1 MAAEKYIFARLLLET
16 TKIAKFYFKLKK
28 QQGMQYSHSAGVA
41 FCCGFYGVWRSQVVS
56 TKQPALFLF

>member
-28 QQGMQYSHSAGVA
+28 QQEHLIVP
-41 FCCGFYGVWRSQVVS
+41 V
-56 TKQPALFLF
+56 

>member
-28 QQGMQYSHSAGVA
+28 QQGMQNGNYTDH
-41 FCCGFYGVWRSQVVS
+41 R
-56 TKQPALFLF
+56 KK

>member
-28 QQGMQYSHSAGVA
+28 QQGMQNGNYTRKLQLIFFAQNAKKMS
-41 FCCGFYGVWRSQVVS
+41 CRRSREDTS
-56 TKQPALFLF
+56 Y